1 MQQNRREFMQTLG
14 VALGAA
20 VLSGCTSIKLPW
32 SGGDKDDWDRLRGAW
47 AGLDQLATD
56 AQDMEKGEKTRN
68 KLIADHLAAL
78 DGLVKS
84 GQLEAATADDI
95 HLAFQAAAQH
105 VWRAHA
111 PITCYKPAPYP
122 QYRVMSASDLAE
134 QSEILAEMASRSGI
148 NASTVAQA
156 QASIERDLAYLSLSS
171 EDEQALIATL
181 QQSPEGI
188 WAFGTLES
196 LNLRVPPEA
205 TAAARVLID
214 ALLGKK

>member
-20 VLSGCTSIKLPW
+20 VLSGCTSIKFPW
-32 SGGDKDDWDRLRGAW
+32 SGGNKDDWDRLRDAW
-47 AGLDQLATD
+47 AGLEQLSQD
-56 AQDMEKGEKTRN
+56 APDMEKGEKTRN

-78 DGLVKS
+78 DGLVTS
-84 GQLEAATADDI
+84 GQLEAVTADDI
-95 HLAFQAAAQH
+95 HVAFQAAAQH

-134 QSEILAEMASRSGI
+134 QSEILAEMAERSHI
-148 NASTVAQA
+148 DTATVAQA
-156 QASIERDLAYLSLSS
+156 QASIERDLAYLALSS
-171 EDEQALIATL
+171 DDEQALIATL

-188 WAFGTLES
+188 WAHESLES

-205 TAAARVLID
+205 AAAARVLID